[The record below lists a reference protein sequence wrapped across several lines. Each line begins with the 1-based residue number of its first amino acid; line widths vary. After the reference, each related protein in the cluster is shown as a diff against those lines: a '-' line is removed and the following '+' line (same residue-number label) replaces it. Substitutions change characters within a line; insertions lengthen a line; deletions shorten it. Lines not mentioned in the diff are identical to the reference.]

1 MKTITVALFVSL
13 LLAAIPGYSAELVE
27 AVVARVGDRII
38 TRSQYDA
45 RLRDGFAEL
54 ERTVP
59 PQEVTARKQELK
71 RTLINEMLS
80 ELLIKDRADRI
91 GLSVTPNEVKEA
103 VERLKAQYGI
113 DSDERFNESLKSSGL
128 TRPEM
133 EGRLRDTLLTNKVF
147 SRELRSRQDLSDK
160 ELRERYE
167 REKEQYRLPE
177 RARLREI
184 VLVVPDGADQSTAQA
199 ISQKAETIAESA
211 KASAD
216 FAAVARESSD
226 SPSKEQGG
234 EIGVVS
240 RGEMQPA
247 LDAAVFNATAGSVVG
262 PIQGRSGFHI
272 VKVEER
278 LPSEIPSFDS
288 IKERLRKEAD
298 EETFQRDYKSYIERL
313 RKEAFVQVY
322 EDRLG

>member
-1 MKTITVALFVSL
+1 MKKTTISL
-13 LLAAIPGYSAELVE
+13 LLTLLLTVPGYSAEQVE
-27 AVVARVGDRII
+27 AIVARVGDRII

-45 RLRDGFAEL
+45 RLREGFAEL

-59 PQEVTARKQELK
+59 PQELTTRKQDLK
-71 RTLINEMLS
+71 RNLINEMLS

-91 GLSVTPNEVKEA
+91 GLTVSPNEVKEA
-103 VERLKAQYGI
+103 VDRLKAQYGI
-113 DSDERFNESLKSSGL
+113 ESDEKFNESLKGSGL

-184 VLVVPDGADQSTAQA
+184 VLVVPEGADQSAA
-199 ISQKAETIAESA
+199 EALSQKAQTIAESA
-211 KASAD
+211 KASSD
-216 FAAVARESSD
+216 FAALAKESSD

-247 LDAAVFNATAGSVVG
+247 LDVAVFNATAGSVVG

-288 IKERLRKEAD
+288 IKERLRREAD